1 MTLGGKYHVG
11 KTAYS
16 HCYIYNTRTGAS
28 AGKLL
33 EITLVGSA

>member
-1 MTLGGKYHVG
+1 MIMKRVNL
-11 KTAYS
+11 
-16 HCYIYNTRTGAS
+16 IIIRTGAS